1 MARQGERIPEGVHE
15 DKPPS
20 HPNIQC
26 LLERSGS
33 QFEQRISDDQI
44 RLMHQKQK
52 FLWGSNFGTIS
63 KIFQFVKLCIK
74 QRINPTCLVIITVDY
89 STNLPQDIKIL
100 LRSIFLVY
108 TCQYIYI
115 AKLIIKKKLG
125 AEFCQC
131 AWHNAA
137 ALSAFK
143 MGQYMYFTFFFIM
156 TFNATLC

>member
-1 MARQGERIPEGVHE
+1 MSKKENQHQNLNSSSIYYKECQMARQGERIPEGVHE

-89 STNLPQDIKIL
+89 SSNLPQDIKIL

-108 TCQYIYI
+108 TYQYIYI
-115 AKLIIKKKLG
+115 QQSL
-125 AEFCQC
+125 
-131 AWHNAA
+131 
-137 ALSAFK
+137 
-143 MGQYMYFTFFFIM
+143 
-156 TFNATLC
+156 